1 MTVYILGGGP
11 AGLGIAHGLTQ
22 DSELPFVVIERSSS
36 VGGLAQTVS
45 WGDNGSHDLGPHK
58 IFSLDKEL
66 IKRVEDI
73 LPQDGWLTRPKQSS
87 IYMKGHF
94 LPYPPSPFSLIN
106 VYGPS
111 VFIRMVLNYGGA
123 RLKSLLGNC
132 DPQTFEEDLET
143 RMGRKLYEALF
154 KPIALKL
161 WGDPRELDA
170 KLSKSRV
177 QTPALSEVI
186 GRLLGIK
193 SSSDFEALDFRYPKG
208 GLQKIWENIVKKSQ
222 GQGSYLTNQR
232 VTEIICENDRV
243 CKIRHKDCLTG
254 KEQDIEIGEDDFVF
268 STLPLAHLT
277 RLMDKAI
284 TPDIEK
290 SINDVV
296 QLNDLLLVF
305 LKIDKPR
312 LLDDSWVFIPDPEI
326 AFHRLS
332 EQESFDP
339 GMTPGGSIVCCE
351 IMNNEMRPMK
361 KLSNSELIEAAKK
374 GLAEMGYSD
383 FSVLDTKVIR
393 LPNSYPVFR
402 PGYEPVLEEILNTL
416 DRFSNFRTVGRQGA
430 FNYIG
435 TLDAMDIGFGAAR
448 WIIDN
453 DKSDSR
459 TTWEKERQ
467 RTSHY
472 PILD

>member
-1 MTVYILGGGP
+1 MTIYILGGGP

-22 DSELPFVVIERSSS
+22 DSEFPFVVLERGST
-36 VGGLAQTVS
+36 VGGLAQTLQ
-45 WGDNGSHDLGPHK
+45 WGDNDFHDLGPHK

-66 IKRVEDI
+66 IKQVEDI
-73 LPQDGWLTRPKQSS
+73 LPEDAWLTRPKQSS

-111 VFIRMVLNYGGA
+111 AFISMVLNYGGA
-123 RLKSLLGNC
+123 RLKSLVGNTE
-132 DPQTFEEDLET
+132 PKTFEEDLET

-154 KPIALKL
+154 KPIAVKL
-161 WGDPRELDA
+161 WGDPRELDV

-208 GLQKIWENIVKKSQ
+208 GLQKIWEGIVKKSQ
-222 GQGSYLTNQR
+222 GQGTYLNNQR
-232 VTEIICENDRV
+232 VTDIIIKDNKVSMIRYKNCSSAEEKEI
-243 CKIRHKDCLTG
+243 KIG
-254 KEQDIEIGEDDFVF
+254 KDDFVL
-268 STLPLAHLT
+268 STIPLAHLT
-277 RLMDKAI
+277 KLMGDAI
-284 TPDIEK
+284 PSDTAKNIK
-290 SINDVV
+290 DVV
-296 QLNDLLLVF
+296 KLNDLLLVF

-312 LLDDSWVFIPDPEI
+312 LLDDCWVFVPDPEI

-339 GMTPGGSIVCCE
+339 DMTPGGSIVCCE
-351 IMNNEMRPMK
+351 IMSNDMRPK
-361 KLSNSELIEAAKK
+361 KESKDSELIDAAKK
-374 GLAEMGYSD
+374 GLAEMGYSG
-383 FSVLDTKVIR
+383 FSVLDEKVIR

-402 PGYEPVLEEILNTL
+402 PGYEPVLEDILNTL

-435 TLDAMDIGFGAAR
+435 TLDAMDIGLGAAR
-448 WIIDN
+448 WIIN
-453 DKSDSR
+453 KGPSDTQ
-459 TTWEKERQ
+459 TTWKEERQ